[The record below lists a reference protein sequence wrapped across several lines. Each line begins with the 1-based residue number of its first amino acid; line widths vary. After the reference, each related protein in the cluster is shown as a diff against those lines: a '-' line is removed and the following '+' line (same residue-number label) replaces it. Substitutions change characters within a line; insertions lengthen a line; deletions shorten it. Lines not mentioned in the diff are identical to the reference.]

1 MLKSVDAI
9 LQKAQVVVDAEAI
22 GFDAD
27 KRYFCDLTIQNGTTH
42 GVNVNLLLVQFFATS
57 AVAQTPPDCG
67 TASLEALEFVFSHSA
82 PTDTGLHATAYL
94 MNYVTLYGDD
104 VAADPYAWEVFEVA
118 SFATTPGSY
127 IQQSPTSLSAAA
139 RTMLEDY
146 AFTVGNGLPA
156 VDSAG
161 VPSQSYAA
169 AAPAIEQQLQII
181 DAGIAALPSWDREIV
196 QCVADIAVKQ
206 LEAAV
211 AYEAWSSS
219 PIDYVAMNER
229 LGGAVEAAAAG
240 AGQAG
245 GNGSETHSGA
255 SNTQAAIKTTP
266 VLVAILKRHP
276 SNYYR
281 ELWNANEAGFVSFWT
296 SGARQLGLLPGT
308 TAPSKQGPYDHQ
320 SFNEDDALP

>member
-1 MLKSVDAI
+1 MTVHGMGGIGKTALAFEIARQLEPEYARLGLLRHERLSLKEDLLNGVARAFQMAHPRDVS
-9 LQKAQVVVDAEAI
+9 LGQVSRLIDPLGPALVLLDNTNADSRAVQQAVSKLLNACPQPPGDRGRSANAAFRGEACV
-22 GFDAD
+22 
-27 KRYFCDLTIQNGTTH
+27 R
-42 GVNVNLLLVQFFATS
+42 
-57 AVAQTPPDCG
+57 
-67 TASLEALEFVFSHSA
+67 LEALA
-82 PTDTGLHATAYL
+82 IPKPTDELSSILASPA
-94 MNYVTLYGDD
+94 
-104 VAADPYAWEVFEVA
+104 VALFENRVKLRNP
-118 SFATTPGSY
+118 SFAVT
-127 IQQSPTSLSAAA
+127 A
-139 RTMLEDY
+139 
-146 AFTVGNGLPA
+146 
-156 VDSAG
+156 
-161 VPSQSYAA
+161 
-169 AAPAIEQQLQII
+169 AIEQQLQII